1 MVRGKNMAF
10 NGYFDIE
17 AANAEFPMGWVPVNG
32 DQGTR
37 WEWSTEYPV
46 LGQHTVKVRNT
57 SYTRSMVGIVQ
68 DQCYAIPV
76 RAGEA
81 WELSA
86 WMKTEQPG
94 VPLRLI
100 AVFMDDTLRY
110 LSEYHLKFTST
121 TQMQRYGGLV
131 VIPPGVS
138 RLKVAC
144 GVHDSPETLPSV
156 LWISW
161 VSLRHIEDSSSGED
175 RK

>member
-1 MVRGKNMAF
+1 MIRGKNMAF

-17 AANAEFPMGWVPVNG
+17 AADAEFPMGWVPLNG
-32 DQGTR
+32 DEGTR
-37 WEWSTEYPV
+37 WEWSTEFPV
-46 LGQHTVKVRNT
+46 LGNHTVKVHNT
-57 SYTRSMVGIVQ
+57 TYTRSAVGIVQ
-68 DQCYAIPV
+68 DQRYAVPV

-86 WMKTEQPG
+86 WMKTERAG

-100 AVFMDDTLRY
+100 AVFMDDALRY

-121 TQMQRYGGLV
+121 TEMQRYGGLV
-131 VIPPGVS
+131 VVPVGVT

-144 GVHDSPETLPSV
+144 GVHDSPATLPSV

-161 VSLRHIEDSSSGED
+161 VSLRNVSGTAEGSVQA
-175 RK
+175 